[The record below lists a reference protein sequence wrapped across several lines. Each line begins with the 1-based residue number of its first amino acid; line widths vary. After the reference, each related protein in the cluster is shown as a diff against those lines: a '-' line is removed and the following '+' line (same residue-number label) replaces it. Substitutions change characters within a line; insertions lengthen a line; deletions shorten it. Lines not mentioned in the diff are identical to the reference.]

1 MEDGIKKTGPEQ
13 TPSVLSLLLEG
24 ALPDV
29 RRERPRKQYEV
40 KRLSKVLGQPAVFT
54 LQGLPYGRV
63 HELQRLTEDLECHIL
78 LDGCVDPSFK
88 DPALMAKFKAA
99 TPLDAIQAMLLP
111 GEITDL
117 SRAIE
122 RLTGYRQ
129 TTIREIKNG
138 SGRAGT
144 RT

>member
-13 TPSVLSLLLEG
+13 TPSVLSLLLEV

-78 LDGCVDPSFK
+78 LEGCIEPSFK
-88 DPALMAKFKAA
+88 DPALLAKYQAA
-99 TPLDAIQAMLLP
+99 TALDVLQAMLLP
-111 GEITDL
+111 GEIEDL
-117 SRAIE
+117 SRAVE
-122 RLTGYRQ
+122 RLCGYRR
-129 TTIREIKNG
+129 TTIEEVKNV
-138 SGRAGT
+138 
-144 RT
+144 

>member
-13 TPSVLSLLLEG
+13 APGILSRLLEG

-78 LDGCVDPSFK
+78 LEGCVDPSFK
-88 DPALMAKFKAA
+88 DPALMAKYQAA
-99 TPLDAIQAMLLP
+99 TPLDVLQAMLLP
-111 GEITDL
+111 GEISDL

-122 RLTGYRQ
+122 RLTGFRQ
-129 TTIREIKNG
+129 NTIREIKNG
-138 SGRAGT
+138 
-144 RT
+144 

>member
-13 TPSVLSLLLEG
+13 APGILSLLLEG
-24 ALPDV
+24 VLPDV

-63 HELQRLTEDLECHIL
+63 HELQRLTEDLECHIVL
-78 LDGCVDPSFK
+78 EGCVEPCFR
-88 DPALMAKFKAA
+88 DPALMAKYQAA
-99 TPLDAIQAMLLP
+99 TPLDVLQAMLLP
-111 GEITDL
+111 GEIEDL
-117 SRAIE
+117 SRAVE

-129 TTIREIKNG
+129 TTIKEIKN
-138 SGRAGT
+138 A
-144 RT
+144 